1 MKAVGFMRRSNRGRL
16 GEYAAARSWAGD
28 VMSAKVAV
36 VVDAG
41 GALGHAAAALAG
53 SGLRVAG
60 RPHSGK
66 ASGCSAAR
74 PWRRGGWTS

>member
-53 SGLRVAG
+53 K
-60 RPHSGK
+60 RPE
-66 ASGCSAAR
+66 
-74 PWRRGGWTS
+74 GGWASPQREGERL